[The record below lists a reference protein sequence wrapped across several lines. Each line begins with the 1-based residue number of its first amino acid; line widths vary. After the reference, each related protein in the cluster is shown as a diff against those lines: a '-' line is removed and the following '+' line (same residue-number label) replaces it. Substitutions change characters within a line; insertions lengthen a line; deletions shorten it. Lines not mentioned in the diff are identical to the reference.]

1 MAEVKQDIAE
11 VKRAMKE
18 LEMRLTIKLGA
29 MLAIAVGVMAT
40 LVKLL

>member
-1 MAEVKQDIAE
+1 MVEVKRDIAE
-11 VKRAMKE
+11 LKRDMKE